1 MSVPLFIASL
11 EYAPGETIQDRQVQ
25 WVRLRV
31 LVENGNTLWQ
41 EDGADEKNLVA
52 DYLEPNDIVVHGIVT
67 EGDFKASKGAFGEN
81 KALVARIDVSKT
93 NLVDFSEYKP
103 GVNELTLRTFLTVC
117 DGEDQSLFEGDD
129 AWARITLSGKSLYYW
144 YEQLKKISI

>member
-11 EYAPGETIQDRQVQ
+11 EYAPGETIQGRQVQ

-31 LVENGNTLWQ
+31 LVENGLTLWQ

-67 EGDFKASKGAFGEN
+67 EGDFKAEA
-81 KALVARIDVSKT
+81 ALVARIDVAKT
-93 NLVDFSEYKP
+93 NLADFSDYKP

-129 AWARITLSGKSLYYW
+129 AWARITLSGRPLCYW
-144 YEQLKKISI
+144 YEQLRQISI